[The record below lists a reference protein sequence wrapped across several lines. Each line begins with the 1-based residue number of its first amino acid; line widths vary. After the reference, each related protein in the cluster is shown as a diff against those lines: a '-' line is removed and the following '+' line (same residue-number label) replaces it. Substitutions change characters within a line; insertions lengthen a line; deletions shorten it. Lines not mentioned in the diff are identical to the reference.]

1 MVAVGQKALRA
12 MLPRDIH
19 KAIWRR
25 LALRLE
31 HGEVLITTGD
41 YMRVLQSEYAA
52 LTGAPATPNVVGVLR
67 QTIEAYNHRHP
78 EAYVARG
85 VVNCV
90 SKAFRTG
97 APSPGMGPD
106 QGSVGRPPQH
116 RPVYTPGTGQVLP
129 GRRPSFDRPHRPS
142 RVYSRRVGGYVTEI
156 DAPRTRYIVTRHS
169 ER

>member
-97 APSPGMGPD
+97 ARRLEWDPTKVQSAGPPSIVRFTRRDGSGPSWKTSEFR
-106 QGSVGRPPQH
+106 QTASTLESVFAPRWRIRHRDRCPPHTIH
-116 RPVYTPGTGQVLP
+116 RH
-129 GRRPSFDRPHRPS
+129 PSF
-142 RVYSRRVGGYVTEI
+142 
-156 DAPRTRYIVTRHS
+156 
-169 ER
+169 